1 MTSLLA
7 SWKPV
12 PSGHENGVIT
22 GYKVLYVDINQSQ
35 PKMSINVSS
44 AVLSVNLTNL
54 MVYTNYCVQVLASTR
69 EGEGVLSNC
78 VVASTDEGG
87 E

>member
-1 MTSLLA
+1 MTSLLV

-54 MVYTNYCVQVLASTR
+54 MVYINYCVQVLAFTR
-69 EGEGVLSNC
+69 EGEGLLSNC

-87 E
+87 K

>member
-12 PSGHENGVIT
+12 PPGYENGVII

-35 PKMSINVSS
+35 PKMTINVSS
-44 AVLSVNLTNL
+44 AALSVNLTDL
-54 MVYTNYCVQVLASTR
+54 MVYTNYCIEVLAFTR

-87 E
+87 K

>member
-12 PSGHENGVIT
+12 PPGYENGVII
-22 GYKVLYVDINQSQ
+22 GYKILYVDINQSQ
-35 PKMSINVSS
+35 PKMTINVSS
-44 AVLSVNLTNL
+44 SVLSVNLTNL
-54 MVYTNYCVQVLASTR
+54 MVYTDYCVRVVAFTR
-69 EGEGVLSNC
+69 EGEGLLSNR

-87 E
+87 K